1 MKGKTNVYTSQLGVE
16 KLHLTLVTNQSEHS
30 DIINANVTVNDKV
43 YIYKGSE
50 LVIDIFPG
58 QNYSI
63 VFENVEGYKTPETIT
78 YTAEQYNNR
87 FVTATYQTEIV
98 TIELQEDS
106 DLLGAVFTVNNK
118 EYIWN
123 GTPIKCKVPLGQSY
137 TIVFGDIPG
146 YETPTSITRIASGLS
161 YVPNIAYTKQL
172 GVFIVDVE
180 GGLNTVSS
188 WSGGSN
194 ATGVALL
201 TDEVSIIIAPRNWY
215 TTNGSNYDGAW
226 NGNKYSAWGGYE
238 KTVTGIKTT
247 TSESDAITDFAG
259 SDNTDAIISQ
269 LIGTTDSYS
278 QYYTGAPAAEY
289 CRAYSNGCK
298 KAGQWYLPAA
308 GEYNQIVLNKTAIEE
323 ALTAIS
329 GELFSSPGYEWTSTK
344 YNSYHAWACCWG
356 DKYFDTVYFGNDGN
370 NGHNGVRPITTL
382 KNQSGQIIWF
392 KIGDKIYTGIYNQT
406 AQEWVNSS
414 HNVDNMYIENN
425 KLYTSSKAEV
435 QNVTASTV
443 LVSGA
448 TYEAGGASV
457 IVNLKSQW
465 ANSTK
470 SSISGYKCFQSS
482 SNYNVNN
489 GAAIMTIT
497 IKGLTEFTCYIRS
510 YAESNYDYVMIG
522 QLDQAI
528 TGSSSYSNTTLV
540 KAHTRGKQQSGT
552 ALSNYTAVTY
562 SGIDGGEHTITVV
575 YRKDSS
581 VNSGDDRGYLLIPDE
596 NLTIN
601 A

>member
-30 DIINANVTVNDKV
+30 DIINANVTVNGKV
-43 YIYKGSE
+43 YIYKGSK

-58 QNYSI
+58 QNYSV
-63 VFENVEGYKTPETIT
+63 VFEDVEGYKTPETIT

-98 TIELQEDS
+98 TIELSEDS

-118 EYIWN
+118 EYTWN
-123 GTPIKCKVPLGQSY
+123 GTPIKCKVPIGQYY

-146 YETPTSITRIASGLS
+146 YETPTSITRTASSLS
-161 YVPNIAYTKQL
+161 YIPNIAYTKQL

-188 WSGGSN
+188 WSSGSN
-194 ATGVALL
+194 ATGIALI
-201 TDEVSIIIAPRNWY
+201 TDKVSIIMAPNNWY
-215 TTNGSNYDGAW
+215 TYNSDNDGAW
-226 NGNKYSAWGGYE
+226 NGNTISAWGGYE

-247 TSESDAITDFAG
+247 TSEESDAITDFAG

-298 KAGQWYLPAA
+298 GVGQWYLPAA
-308 GEYNQIVLNKTAIEE
+308 GEYNQIALNRAAIED
-323 ALTAIS
+323 ALTAIN
-329 GELFSSPGYEWTSTK
+329 GELFSSPVREWTSTQ
-344 YNSYHAWACCWG
+344 YGFDYAWCYRW
-356 DKYFDTVYFGNDGN
+356 DDEYFRYYSKLGGY
-370 NGHNGVRPITTL
+370 GVRPITTL

-392 KIGDKIYTGIYNQT
+392 KIGNKVYTGIYNQT

-414 HNVDNMYIENN
+414 YNIDNMYIENN
-425 KLYTSSKAEV
+425 KLYTSSKTEV
-435 QNVTASTV
+435 KNVTASTV

-448 TYEAGGASV
+448 TYEAGSASV
-457 IVNLKSQW
+457 IVNLNSQW

-470 SSISGYKCFQSS
+470 SSISGYKCFQSNKS
-482 SNYNVNN
+482 YNVNS
-489 GAAIMTIT
+489 GVDIMTIT
-497 IKGLTEFTCYIRS
+497 INGFTEFTCYIRS

-540 KAHTRGKQQSGT
+540 KAHTHGKQQSGT

-575 YRKDSS
+575 YRKDGS
-581 VNSGDDRGYLLIPDE
+581 VNKNDDRGYLLIPDE

>member
-1 MKGKTNVYTSQLGVE
+1 MKGKTNIYTSQLGVE

-30 DIINANVTVNDKV
+30 DIINTNVTVNDKV
-43 YIYKGSE
+43 YTYKGSE
-50 LVIDIFPG
+50 LVIDILPG

-63 VFENVEGYKTPETIT
+63 VFGNVEGYKTPETIT
-78 YTAEQYNNR
+78 YTSKSNNNR
-87 FVTATYQTEIV
+87 FITATYNTEVVKINLSNDVIGVVV
-98 TIELQEDS
+98 TID
-106 DLLGAVFTVNNK
+106 GTN
-118 EYIWN
+118 YTWN
-123 GTPIKCKVPLGQSY
+123 GTTIEHKIPFEKSY
-137 TIVFGDIPG
+137 TISFQNISGFEAPAI
-146 YETPTSITRIASGLS
+146 ITRTASDSL
-161 YVPNIAYTKQL
+161 YIPNVVYTKQL
-172 GVFIVDVE
+172 GVFIMDVE
-180 GGLNTVSS
+180 GGLNTISS
-188 WSGGSN
+188 WTGGSD
-194 ATGVALL
+194 ATGVALIN
-201 TDEVSIIIAPRNWY
+201 DNVSIIIAPKNWY
-215 TTNGSNYDGAW
+215 TDNDGAW
-226 NGNKYSAWGGYE
+226 NGNKRSAWGGYN

-259 SDNTDAIISQ
+259 STNTDAIISQ
-269 LIGTTDSYS
+269 LKGTTDSYS
-278 QYYTGAPAAEY
+278 SFYTGAPAAEY

-308 GEYNQIVLNKTAIEE
+308 GEMNQIVLNKAAIEE

-329 GELFSSPGYEWTSTK
+329 GELFSSPGHEWTSTQ
-344 YNSYHAWACCWG
+344 YNSYSAWYSDWS
-356 DKYFDTVYFGNDGN
+356 DEYFYYFTKLDPRC
-370 NGHNGVRPITTL
+370 GVRPITTL
-382 KNQSGQIIWF
+382 KNQSGQVIWF
-392 KIGDKIYTGIYNQT
+392 KIGDKLYTGIYNQT

-435 QNVTASTV
+435 KNVTASTI
-443 LVSGA
+443 LVSG
-448 TYEAGGASV
+448 TSYEAGGASV
-457 IVNLKSQW
+457 IVNLNSQW

-470 SSISGYKCFQSS
+470 SSISGYKCFQSNKS
-482 SNYNVNN
+482 YNVNS
-489 GAAIMTIT
+489 GVDIMTIT
-497 IKGLTEFTCYIRS
+497 IYGFTEFTCYIRS

-540 KAHTRGKQQSGT
+540 KAHTLGKQQSGT

-581 VNSGDDRGYLLIPDE
+581 VNKNDDRGYLLIPDE

>member
-30 DIINANVTVNDKV
+30 DILNTNVTVNDKV
-43 YIYKGSE
+43 YTYKGSE

-58 QNYSI
+58 QNYSV
-63 VFENVEGYKTPETIT
+63 VFEDVEGYKTPETIT
-78 YTAEQYNNR
+78 YTAEQHNNR

-98 TIELQEDS
+98 TIELSEDS
-106 DLLGAVFTVNNK
+106 DLLGVVFAVNNK
-118 EYIWN
+118 EYTWN
-123 GTPIKCKVPLGQSY
+123 GTPIKCKVPIGQSY
-137 TIVFGDIPG
+137 TIIFGDIPG
-146 YETPTSITRIASGLS
+146 YEAPTSITRIASGSS
-161 YVPNIAYTKQL
+161 YVPNIVYTKQL

-180 GGLNTVSS
+180 GGLNDVSS
-188 WSGGSN
+188 WNGVQ
-194 ATGVALL
+194 ATGVALI
-201 TDEVSIIIAPRNWY
+201 TDEVSIVIAPEYWY
-215 TTNGSNYDGAW
+215 TYNSSNDGAW
-226 NGNKYSAWGGYE
+226 NGNNMSAWGGHG

-259 SDNTDAIISQ
+259 SANTDAIISQ
-269 LIGTTDSYS
+269 LTGTTDSYS
-278 QYYTGAPAAEY
+278 YYYTGAPAAEY

-298 KAGQWYLPAA
+298 GAGQWYLPAA
-308 GEYNQIVLNKTAIEE
+308 GEMNQIVLNRTAIEE

-329 GELFSSPGYEWTSTK
+329 GELFNSLESEQTWTSTQ
-344 YNSYHAWACCWG
+344 YSSESAWYCYWLSNRFSFNFKSHG
-356 DKYFDTVYFGNDGN
+356 YK
-370 NGHNGVRPITTL
+370 VRPITTL

-392 KIGDKIYTGIYNQT
+392 KIEDKTYTGIYNQT
-406 AQEWVNSS
+406 AQEWVNSD

-435 QNVTASTV
+435 KNVTASTI
-443 LVSGA
+443 LVSG
-448 TYEAGGASV
+448 TSYEAGDKSV

-470 SSISGYKCFQSS
+470 SSISGYKCFQSNKS
-482 SNYNVNN
+482 YNVNS
-489 GAAIMTIT
+489 GVDIMTIT
-497 IKGLTEFTCYIRS
+497 IKGFTKFTCYIRS

-528 TGSSSYSNTTLV
+528 TGSSKYSNTTLV
-540 KAHTRGKQQSGT
+540 KAHTCGNQQSGT
-552 ALSNYTAVTY
+552 ALSNYTKVTY

-575 YRKDSS
+575 YRKDGS
-581 VNSGDDRGYLLIPDE
+581 VNNGDDRGYLLIPDE

>member
-1 MKGKTNVYTSQLGVE
+1 MKGKTNIYTSQLGVE

-30 DIINANVTVNDKV
+30 DIINTNVTVNDKV
-43 YIYKGSE
+43 YTYKGTE
-50 LVIDIFPG
+50 LVIDILPG

-78 YTAEQYNNR
+78 YTSKSNNNR
-87 FVTATYQTEIV
+87 FVTATYQTELV
-98 TIELQEDS
+98 TIELSEDTN
-106 DLLGAVFTVNNK
+106 LLGAIITIDNQ
-118 EYIWN
+118 EYIWDGN
-123 GTPIKCKVPLGQSY
+123 IIKHKIPFGKSY
-137 TIVFGDIPG
+137 TVSFSDLKG
-146 YETPTSITRIASGLS
+146 YTKPAGFTRTASDSS
-161 YVPNIAYTKQL
+161 YVPNIVYTKQL
-172 GVFIVDVE
+172 GVFIMDYD
-180 GGLNTVSS
+180 GDLYNLNETGYIVPI
-188 WSGGSN
+188 
-194 ATGVALL
+194 TGVALI
-201 TDEVSIIIAPRNWY
+201 TDKCDIVIAPNYWY
-215 TTNGSNYDGAW
+215 SNNDGAW
-226 NGNKYSAWGGYE
+226 NGNTISAWGGQD

-259 SDNTDAIISQ
+259 SANTDVIISQ
-269 LIGTTDSYS
+269 LKGTTDDFSPN
-278 QYYTGAPAAEY
+278 YTGAPAAEY
-289 CRAYSNGCK
+289 CRTYSNGCK
-298 KAGQWYLPAA
+298 GAGQWYLPSV
-308 GEYNQIVLNKTAIEE
+308 GEYNQIVLNKVAIEE

-329 GELFSSPGYEWTSTK
+329 GELFSSPGWEWTSTQYSSGRAWIYDWDDVYFNYGFK
-344 YNSYHAWACCWG
+344 YNLG
-356 DKYFDTVYFGNDGN
+356 
-370 NGHNGVRPITTL
+370 GVRPITTL

-392 KIGDKIYTGIYNQT
+392 KIGNKVYTGIYNQT

-435 QNVTASTV
+435 KNVTASTI
-443 LVSGA
+443 LVSG
-448 TYEAGGASV
+448 TSYEAGGKSV

-470 SSISGYKCFQSS
+470 SSISGYKCFQSNKS
-482 SNYNVNN
+482 YNVNS
-489 GAAIMTIT
+489 GVDIMTIT
-497 IKGLTEFTCYIRS
+497 INGFTEFTCYIRS

-540 KAHTRGKQQSGT
+540 KAHTRGNQQSGT
-552 ALSNYTAVTY
+552 ALSNYTKVTY

-575 YRKDSS
+575 YRKDSG
-581 VNSGDDRGYLLIPDE
+581 VNNNDDRGYLLIPDE

>member
-1 MKGKTNVYTSQLGVE
+1 MKGKTNIYTSQLGVE

-43 YIYKGSE
+43 YTYKGTE

-106 DLLGAVFTVNNK
+106 NLLGAVFTVNNK
-118 EYIWN
+118 EYTWN

-137 TIVFGDIPG
+137 TIVFSDIPG
-146 YETPTSITRIASGLS
+146 YETPTSITRTASGLS

-172 GVFIVDVE
+172 GVFIVDAE

-194 ATGVALL
+194 ATGVALI
-201 TDEVSIIIAPRNWY
+201 TDEVSIVIAPENWY
-215 TTNGSNYDGAW
+215 TYNSDNDGAW
-226 NGNKYSAWGGYE
+226 NGNTRSAWGGYE

-247 TSESDAITDFAG
+247 TYESDAITDFAG

-298 KAGQWYLPAA
+298 GVGQWYLPAA
-308 GEYNQIVLNKTAIEE
+308 GEMNQIVLNRAAVEE

-329 GELFSSPGYEWTSTK
+329 GELFSSPGYECTSTQYSSSNVQCYYQDSESFYGSSK
-344 YNSYHAWACCWG
+344 YGS
-356 DKYFDTVYFGNDGN
+356 D
-370 NGHNGVRPITTL
+370 GVRPITTL

-392 KIGDKIYTGIYNQT
+392 KIGGKVYTGIYNQT
-406 AQEWVNSS
+406 AQEWVNSD

-425 KLYTSSKAEV
+425 KLYTSSKAV
-435 QNVTASTV
+435 VKNVTASTV
-443 LVSGA
+443 LVSG
-448 TYEAGGASV
+448 TSYEAVGASV
-457 IVNLKSQW
+457 IVNLNSQW

-470 SSISGYKCFQSS
+470 SSISGYKCFQSNKS
-482 SNYNVNN
+482 YNVNS
-489 GAAIMTIT
+489 GVDIMTIT
-497 IKGLTEFTCYIRS
+497 INGFTEFTCYIRS

-540 KAHTRGKQQSGT
+540 KAHTRGNQQSGT

-581 VNSGDDRGYLLIPDE
+581 VNNNDDRGYLLIPDE

>member
-1 MKGKTNVYTSQLGVE
+1 MKGKTNIFASQLGVE

-30 DIINANVTVNDKV
+30 DMINTNVTVNGKV
-43 YIYKGSE
+43 YTYKGTE
-50 LVIDIFPG
+50 LVIDIFSG

-78 YTAEQYNNR
+78 YTAKQHNNR

-98 TIELQEDS
+98 TIELSEDT
-106 DLLGAVFTVNNK
+106 DLLGTVFAVNNK
-118 EYIWN
+118 EYTWN
-123 GTPIKCKVPLGQSY
+123 GTPIKCKVPIGQSY
-137 TIVFGDIPG
+137 TIVFSDVPG
-146 YETPTSITRIASGLS
+146 YETPTSITRTASGSS
-161 YVPNIAYTKQL
+161 YIPNIAYTKQL

-180 GGLNTVSS
+180 GGLNNVSS
-188 WSGGSN
+188 WSSGSN
-194 ATGVALL
+194 ATGVALI
-201 TDEVSIIIAPRNWY
+201 TDEVSIVIAPENWY
-215 TTNGSNYDGAW
+215 TYNSNNDGAW
-226 NGNKYSAWGGYE
+226 NGNTRSAWGGYNTILIDV
-238 KTVTGIKTT
+238 KTPD
-247 TSESDAITDFAG
+247 SESDAITDFTG
-259 SDNTDAIISQ
+259 SANTDVIISI
-269 LIGTTDSYS
+269 LKGTTDDYS
-278 QYYTGAPAAEY
+278 SYYTGAPAAEY

-298 KAGQWYLPAA
+298 SAGQWYLPAA
-308 GEYNQIVLNKTAIEE
+308 GEYKQIILNKTAIEE

-329 GELFSSPGYEWTSTK
+329 GELFSPQYEWTSTQYSASSAWVWDQDAEFFYDHFK
-344 YNSYHAWACCWG
+344 YDSQS
-356 DKYFDTVYFGNDGN
+356 VS
-370 NGHNGVRPITTL
+370 VRPITTL
-382 KNQSGQIIWF
+382 KDQSEQVIWF
-392 KIGDKIYTGIYNQT
+392 KIGGKVYTGIYNQT

-414 HNVDNMYIENN
+414 YNVDNMYIENN

-435 QNVTASTV
+435 ENVTASTI
-443 LVSGA
+443 LVSGT

-457 IVNLKSQW
+457 IANLNSQW

-470 SSISGYKCFQSS
+470 SSISGYKCFQSNKS
-482 SNYNVNN
+482 YNVNS
-489 GAAIMTIT
+489 GVDIMTIT

-540 KAHTRGKQQSGT
+540 KAHTRGNQQSGT

-581 VNSGDDRGYLLIPDE
+581 VNNNDDRGYLLIPDE

>member
-1 MKGKTNVYTSQLGVE
+1 MKGKTNIYTSQLGVE

-30 DIINANVTVNDKV
+30 DIINTNVTVNDKV
-43 YIYKGSE
+43 YTYKGSE

-78 YTAEQYNNR
+78 YTAEQHNNR

-98 TIELQEDS
+98 TIELPENS

-118 EYIWN
+118 EYTWN
-123 GTPIKCKVPLGQSY
+123 GTSIKCKVPLGQSY

-146 YETPTSITRIASGLS
+146 YETPTSITRTASGSS

-180 GGLNTVSS
+180 GGLNNVSS

-194 ATGVALL
+194 ATGVALI
-201 TDEVSIIIAPRNWY
+201 TDEVSIVIAPKNWY
-215 TTNGSNYDGAW
+215 TDNSNDDGAW
-226 NGNKYSAWGGYE
+226 NGNTISAWGGYE

-269 LIGTTDSYS
+269 LKGTTDGYS
-278 QYYTGAPAAEY
+278 PNYTGVPAAEY

-298 KAGQWYLPAA
+298 GSGQWYLPAA
-308 GEYNQIVLNKTAIEE
+308 GEMNQIVLNKAAIEE

-329 GELFSSPGYEWTSTK
+329 GELFSSPGWEWTSTQ
-344 YNSYHAWACCWG
+344 YNSSRAYDYSWYE
-356 DKYFDTVYFGNDGN
+356 KIFNYNYKDTSI
-370 NGHNGVRPITTL
+370 GVRPITTIID
-382 KNQSGQIIWF
+382 QSGQIIWF
-392 KIGDKIYTGIYNQT
+392 KIVDKTYTGIYNQT

-435 QNVTASTV
+435 KNVTASTI
-443 LVSGA
+443 LVSG
-448 TYEAGGASV
+448 TSYEAGGKSV

-482 SNYNVNN
+482 SNYNVNS
-489 GAAIMTIT
+489 GVAIMTIT

-540 KAHTRGKQQSGT
+540 KAHTRGNQQSGT
-552 ALSNYTAVTY
+552 ALSNYTKVTY
-562 SGIDGGEHTITVV
+562 SGIDSGEHTITVV

-581 VNSGDDRGYLLIPDE
+581 VNNGDDRGYLLIPDE

>member
-1 MKGKTNVYTSQLGVE
+1 MKGKTNIYTSQLGVE

-30 DIINANVTVNDKV
+30 DIINTNVTVNDKV
-43 YIYKGSE
+43 YTYKGTE
-50 LVIDIFPG
+50 LVIDILPG

-63 VFENVEGYKTPETIT
+63 VFENIEGYKTPETIT
-78 YTAEQYNNR
+78 YTSKSNNNR
-87 FVTATYQTEIV
+87 FITATYNTEVVKINLSNDVIGAVV
-98 TIELQEDS
+98 TIDGT
-106 DLLGAVFTVNNK
+106 DYT
-118 EYIWN
+118 WN
-123 GTPIKCKVPLGQSY
+123 GTTIEHKIPFEKSY
-137 TIVFGDIPG
+137 TISFQSISGFEAPA
-146 YETPTSITRIASGLS
+146 TITRIASNSL
-161 YVPNIAYTKQL
+161 YTPNVVYTKQL
-172 GVFIVDVE
+172 GVFIMDVE
-180 GGLNTVSS
+180 GGLNTISS
-188 WSGGSN
+188 WTGGSN
-194 ATGVALL
+194 ATGVALIN
-201 TDEVSIIIAPRNWY
+201 DNISIIIAPKNWS
-215 TTNGSNYDGAW
+215 TAAGSGYDGAW
-226 NGNKYSAWGGYE
+226 NKNTRSAWGVDN

-247 TSESDAITDFAG
+247 ATSSDAIIDFAG
-259 SDNTDAIISQ
+259 SANTDTIISQ
-269 LIGTTDSYS
+269 LKGATDSNS
-278 QYYTGAPAAEY
+278 SSYTGAPAAEY

-298 KAGQWYLPAA
+298 GAGQWYLPAA
-308 GEYNQIVLNKTAIEE
+308 GEYNQIVLNKTVIEE

-329 GELFSSPGYEWTSTK
+329 GELFSSPGYEWTSTQC
-344 YNSYHAWACCWG
+344 SSDFAWFYYW
-356 DKYFDTVYFGNDGN
+356 DFERFDN
-370 NGHNGVRPITTL
+370 NPKSVASGVRPITTL

-425 KLYTSSKAEV
+425 KLYTSSKAV
-435 QNVTASTV
+435 VKNVTASTV
-443 LVSGA
+443 LVSG
-448 TYEAGGASV
+448 TSYEAGGVSV
-457 IVNLKSQW
+457 IVNLNSQW

-482 SNYNVNN
+482 SNYNVNS
-489 GAAIMTIT
+489 GVAIMTIT

-528 TGSSSYSNTTLV
+528 TGSTSTSSV
-540 KAHTRGKQQSGT
+540 KAHTCGNQQSGT

-581 VNSGDDRGYLLIPDE
+581 VNINDDRGYLVIPDE